1 MKKNN
6 LSDSIEEYKKQKLDY
21 KLPVM
26 LGLSEDGNYQ
36 FADLVDLK
44 HLVLAGQTGS
54 GKSMLIHTVINTFL
68 ALIPKDIKFLFSD
81 VKRVELTPYNGI
93 PQLIDKV
100 IVGQE
105 EFFTKLKNLIE
116 EKNKR
121 LKINN
126 DINYPYIIA
135 IFDTISDLALYDR
148 QKFDDLMEQLLID
161 AHKAKIHVIVCDSR
175 PCEKVF
181 TPIMMSLIP
190 TILCFATASIND
202 SEYIIHSDLANYLY
216 GQGDVLFLK
225 EKTVQPIRLQTPCI
239 SDEEIDILVKNLK
252 NN

>member
-1 MKKNN
+1 MKTNN
-6 LSDSIEEYKKQKLDY
+6 LTDCIKEYKKTNLNY
-21 KLPVM
+21 KLPIM
-26 LGLSEDGNYQ
+26 LGVSEDGNYQ

-126 DINYPYIIA
+126 DISYPYIIA

-181 TPIMMSLIP
+181 TPIIMSLIP

-202 SEYIIHSDLANYLY
+202 SQYVIHSDAAYYLF
-216 GQGDVLFLK
+216 GRGDCLLLK
-225 EKTVQPIRLQTPCI
+225 EGMIQPIRLQTPYI
-239 SDEEIDILVKNLK
+239 SDEEIVKLIHK
-252 NN
+252 A